1 MNKENMGY
9 KSSINSND
17 LRSELM
23 GKVSLEGF
31 KEETREVE
39 VNLVDTL
46 ALNDLIQKINASNV
60 TDSDRRSELLDKFG
74 NTQSNSLEEE
84 KETPK
89 FEEKETVD
97 VDSLID
103 DRSEINGK
111 FDNNE
116 KSKEHS
122 AENKERRKNIE
133 IKLEDTIALDNVI
146 EDVSNIKLS
155 EEDKRTELNGMFNNN
170 KKVKVE
176 EKKEEVIKEEINAKV
191 EEEILEDKEDKI
203 QEATE
208 TISLAMVILI
218 VVSCLVVGSIVGYML
233 YRIALNG

>member
-23 GKVSLEGF
+23 GKVSLEGV
-31 KEETREVE
+31 KDKSREVE
-39 VNLVDTL
+39 VSLVDTL
-46 ALNDLIQKINASNV
+46 ALNDLIQKINAYDVS
-60 TDSDRRSELLDKFG
+60 DEDRRSEILDKFG
-74 NTQSNSLEEE
+74 NTQNNSFEEE

-89 FEEKETVD
+89 FEEKKTDGGV
-97 VDSLID
+97 SLID

-116 KSKEHS
+116 ESKKHS
-122 AENKERRKNIE
+122 AENNERRKNIK

-155 EEDKRTELNGMFNNN
+155 KEDKRTELNGMVSKNEN
-170 KKVKVE
+170 VSIE
-176 EKKEEVIKEEINAKV
+176 EKNEIDVKEGVNIKI
-191 EEEILEDKEDKI
+191 EEEILDDKEDKI
-203 QEATE
+203 QETTE
-208 TISLAMVILI
+208 NISLAMVILI
-218 VVSCLVVGSIVGYML
+218 VVSCLVIGSIVGYML

>member
-1 MNKENMGY
+1 MAKENMGY
-9 KSSINSND
+9 KSSINFND

-23 GKVSLEGF
+23 GKVSLDGI

-60 TDSDRRSELLDKFG
+60 SDEDRRSEILDKIG
-74 NTQSNSLEEE
+74 NTHKKSLKKE

-89 FEEKETVD
+89 FEEKEMKKVN
-97 VDSLID
+97 SLID

-116 KSKEHS
+116 KSKERS
-122 AENKERRKNIE
+122 ALSAIRRE
-133 IKLEDTIALDNVI
+133 MVDVKLEDTIALNDI
-146 EDVSNIKLS
+146 IGDASNIKLN
-155 EEDKRTELNGMFNNN
+155 EKDKRTELDGMFSNK
-170 KKVKVE
+170 KKVKENKNVD
-176 EKKEEVIKEEINAKV
+176 IKEEINIKIDD
-191 EEEILEDKEDKI
+191 ELLEDKI
-203 QEATE
+203 QETTE
-208 TISLAMVILI
+208 NISLAMVIII
-218 VVSCLVVGSIVGYML
+218 VISCLVIGANVGYIL